1 MPFTFSG
8 SSVDRLDRYFTVVF
22 QAAAAADCVDTYAWM
37 APFHAQLRGVREV
50 HSTAGS
56 DAGTVT
62 VIPRKISVDAT
73 APGAAESA
81 GTVDELIT
89 AAIDLKATADTVQ
102 TPTLEAADVCHFRPG
117 DRLALNFAGTQTAVA
132 GLLIVFVFE
141 RE

>member
-8 SSVDRLDRYFTVVF
+8 TSVDRLDKFFTVEF

-37 APFHAQLRGVREV
+37 APFHAQLRGLREV

-56 DAGTVT
+56 DGGAVS
-62 VIPRKISVDAT
+62 VIPRKVSADVQ

-81 GTVDELIT
+81 GTIDELIT
-89 AAIDLKATADTVQ
+89 AVIDLKATADTVQ
-102 TPTLEAADVCHFRPG
+102 TPTLDTTDICHFRPG

-132 GLLIVFVFE
+132 GLLLVFVFE
-141 RE
+141 RL